1 MRGTW
6 YLAISMAV
14 AKDILYPSP
23 VAFLRQTPKVTI
35 KKNYNKGTTFK
46 FGLRWFL
53 YLFTKYHTLYFAFLS
68 RTVKK
73 LLTMLFLFLNL
84 FYSALSKTVS

>member
-1 MRGTW
+1 
-6 YLAISMAV
+6 MAV

-23 VAFLRQTPKVTI
+23 VDFLRQTPKVAPI
-35 KKNYNKGTTFK
+35 
-46 FGLRWFL
+46 GLRWFL

-73 LLTMLFLFLNL
+73 LLTMLLFLFLNL